1 MIVLFLTKLE
11 EGIIFGILIKPIID
25 TSWDVSFGGIR
36 VVEAFTVLYLI
47 FALQYCYKNKLFAL
61 NDKMLTL
68 FWVIA
73 HFGIIF
79 QFLQSPP
86 EAIKSIMKMVYL
98 PISFVLLPYL
108 LLYSEVETQKKVIK
122 YVLIGALFSAL
133 ISIFQFIGFI
143 PYEFEHMTKGLQRS
157 NGFYHDMVTSRINI
171 MQGLLGLVYLKV
183 TNILNV
189 KPWVIWALLLIF
201 VFSGYT
207 LFSKALIGMFLVGL
221 ILLITTLK
229 QETKNYAIGFF
240 IFIAFL
246 VTNFETVVNSTS
258 TLFLTELEYQDGN
271 FDNSGQLFSGR
282 GSVWEEYLAMY
293 SSLSTIEKT
302 FGMGINSGNTH
313 NEFLR
318 VLMLTGILGLIGYT
332 LFVFRII
339 YLAITNFHRKK
350 VLLLTTFSLSML
362 IIDILGVVWGLYP
375 FYLVIILGFFSVAIN
390 YESDSEE
397 EFELDE
403 DYEESYD
410 GEYEVAN

>member
-1 MIVLFLTKLE
+1 
-11 EGIIFGILIKPIID
+11 
-25 TSWDVSFGGIR
+25 
-36 VVEAFTVLYLI
+36 
-47 FALQYCYKNKLFAL
+47 
-61 NDKMLTL
+61 
-68 FWVIA
+68 
-73 HFGIIF
+73 
-79 QFLQSPP
+79 
-86 EAIKSIMKMVYL
+86 
-98 PISFVLLPYL
+98 
-108 LLYSEVETQKKVIK
+108 
-122 YVLIGALFSAL
+122 
-133 ISIFQFIGFI
+133 
-143 PYEFEHMTKGLQRS
+143 MTKGLQRS

-207 LFSKALIGMFLVGL
+207 LFSKALIGICLVGL

-258 TLFLTELEYQDGN
+258 TLFLSELEYQDGN
-271 FDNSGQLFSGR
+271 LDNSGQLFSGR

-403 DYEESYD
+403 DLEEDYEESYD